1 MRKRGTGCTNSIL
14 PETNLLSSVYLTG
27 GACRKSS
34 GASSPTYHKDGHSRS
49 QVPIG
54 LSRRMSCANGWARG
68 GSMRIS
74 REGLDGE
81 GVSWCCLLPTAH
93 PLTFVFLCLKCSLFR
108 VLLVRVCVCVCARVC
123 ACARALV
130 CVCACAHAAVLGH
143 VQTHDTSKSTL
154 RPIVAVPIH
163 CTMGVHAANSEVAM
177 QGLLQLGW
185 LHLGYAG

>member
-1 MRKRGTGCTNSIL
+1 VC
-14 PETNLLSSVYLTG
+14 V
-27 GACRKSS
+27 C
-34 GASSPTYHKDGHSRS
+34 
-49 QVPIG
+49 
-54 LSRRMSCANGWARG
+54 
-68 GSMRIS
+68 
-74 REGLDGE
+74 
-81 GVSWCCLLPTAH
+81 
-93 PLTFVFLCLKCSLFR
+93 
-108 VLLVRVCVCVCARVC
+108 VCVCVCARVC